1 MKTPKIDS
9 NDLKKFFKKTKIA
22 TLDELKRVLG
32 TDVAVT
38 VFRKLKEQRY
48 RTSYSHRGK
57 YYTLDGVAQ
66 FNEQGLWSNQ
76 LVWFSKYGNL
86 LDTIVTFV
94 NRSTAGHYAEELE
107 SALHVIVNQP
117 LLTLLERKSIVRE
130 KVSGLYLYCSVDS
143 AVRKQQI
150 SIREGLNRE
159 DGLRAFG
166 QEMIADELKAGIV
179 LFFCL
184 LNEQQKRLYAGLESM
199 KLGHGGDQKIAE
211 LLGMDVHTVSTGR
224 KQILNQDVL
233 LDRVRSEGAGRPA
246 VEKKLR
252 KSSKKSKS

>member
-1 MKTPKIDS
+1 MKTPRIDS
-9 NDLKKFFKKTKIA
+9 NDLIKFFKQTKIA

-32 TDVAVT
+32 TEVAVT
-38 VFRKLKEQRY
+38 VFRKLKEQQY

-66 FNEQGLWSNQ
+66 FNEQGLWSHQ
-76 LVWFSKYGNL
+76 SVWFSKYGNL
-86 LDTIVTFV
+86 LDTIVSFV

-107 SALHVIVNQP
+107 SVLNVVVNQA
-117 LLTLLERKSIVRE
+117 LLTLIERKAIVRE

-159 DGLRAFG
+159 DGLRVLG
-166 QEMIADELKAGIV
+166 QEMIADELKAGII

-199 KLGHGGDQKIAE
+199 KLGHGGDHKIAD
-211 LLGMDVHTVSTGR
+211 LLGMDVHTVSNGR
-224 KQILNQDVL
+224 RQILNQEVL
-233 LDRVRSEGAGRPA
+233 LDRVRSEGAGRPT
-246 VEKKLR
+246 VEKKRR
-252 KSSKKSKS
+252 KSSKK

>member
-1 MKTPKIDS
+1 
-9 NDLKKFFKKTKIA
+9 
-22 TLDELKRVLG
+22 
-32 TDVAVT
+32 
-38 VFRKLKEQRY
+38 
-48 RTSYSHRGK
+48 
-57 YYTLDGVAQ
+57 
-66 FNEQGLWSNQ
+66 
-76 LVWFSKYGNL
+76 
-86 LDTIVTFV
+86 
-94 NRSTAGHYAEELE
+94 
-107 SALHVIVNQP
+107 
-117 LLTLLERKSIVRE
+117 
-130 KVSGLYLYCSVDS
+130 
-143 AVRKQQI
+143 
-150 SIREGLNRE
+150 
-159 DGLRAFG
+159 
-166 QEMIADELKAGIV
+166 MIADELKAGIV